1 MSNMEWISRGKKVI
15 MNTYNRF
22 PLTLTEG
29 KGVYVK
35 DAEGKKYLDFASGIA
50 VNALGYGNKALV
62 EALEEQIN
70 KIMHCS
76 NLYWNT
82 AAIETAEIMI
92 NHSIFDKVFFCNS
105 GAEAIESALKL
116 ARKFG
121 KKKHGEN
128 CYEIITMKNS
138 FHGRTLGAITATGQ
152 EKYQKDLNP
161 LLDGILYA
169 DFNDFESVKKLVSEK
184 TCAILVEPI
193 QGEGGIRP
201 AKKDFLQKLRDLCNE
216 KDILLMYDEVQ
227 CGIGRTGYLFA
238 YEAYGVAPDVI
249 SLAKGLG
256 GGFPI
261 GAMMLVEKY
270 SDIFE
275 PGDHASTFGGN
286 PAACTAAKVVLNSL
300 MKASILE
307 NVKKQ
312 GDYLKEKLNKLK
324 ERYEIIID
332 VRGMGLMQGIELSL
346 PVADIINQCIK
357 SGLLLVGAGSQVI
370 RFVPPLIVDK
380 NEIDEAINILENVLK
395 EV

>member
-1 MSNMEWISRGKKVI
+1 MEWISRGKKVI

>member
-1 MSNMEWISRGKKVI
+1 
-15 MNTYNRF
+15 
-22 PLTLTEG
+22 
-29 KGVYVK
+29 
-35 DAEGKKYLDFASGIA
+35 
-50 VNALGYGNKALV
+50 
-62 EALEEQIN
+62 
-70 KIMHCS
+70 MHCS

>member
-357 SGLLLVGAGSQVI
+357 SGLLIVGAGSQVI

>member
-1 MSNMEWISRGKKVI
+1 MINEQWVSRGKNVI

-22 PLTLTEG
+22 PITLTEG

-35 DAEGKKYLDFASGIA
+35 DIEGKKYLDFVSGIA
-50 VNALGYGNKALV
+50 VNALGYGNKDLIY
-62 EALEEQIN
+62 ALEDQIN
-70 KIMHCS
+70 KMMHCS

-82 AAIETAEIMI
+82 PGIEAAEIMV
-92 NHSIFDKVFFCNS
+92 NHSVFDKVFFCNS

-116 ARKFG
+116 ARKYG
-121 KKKHGEN
+121 KLKHGEN

-138 FHGRTLGAITATGQ
+138 FHGRTIATITATGQ
-152 EKYQKDLNP
+152 RKYQKDFNP

-169 DFNDFESVKKLVSEK
+169 DFNDFESVKKLVSDK
-184 TCAILVEPI
+184 TCAILLEPI
-193 QGEGGIRP
+193 QGEGGIIP
-201 AKKDFLQKLRDLCNE
+201 ANKEFLVKVRELCDE

-238 YEAYGVAPDVI
+238 YQAYGVAPDVI

-261 GAMMLVEKY
+261 GAMMAVEKC
-270 SDIFE
+270 STIFC

-286 PAACTAAKVVLNSL
+286 LGAGTVAKVVLNAL
-300 MKASILE
+300 INENILE

-312 GDYLKEKLNKLK
+312 GQYLFEKLSGLKEKHKNIK
-324 ERYEIIID
+324 D
-332 VRGMGLMQGIELSL
+332 VRGMGLMQGIELSV
-346 PVADIINQCIK
+346 PIVNIINLCMDK
-357 SGLLLVGAGSQVI
+357 GLLLVGAGAKVI
-370 RFVPPLIVDK
+370 RFVPPLLVNK
-380 NEIDEAINILENVLK
+380 AEIDEAVSIFEKALQ

>member
-82 AAIETAEIMI
+82 TAIETAEIMI